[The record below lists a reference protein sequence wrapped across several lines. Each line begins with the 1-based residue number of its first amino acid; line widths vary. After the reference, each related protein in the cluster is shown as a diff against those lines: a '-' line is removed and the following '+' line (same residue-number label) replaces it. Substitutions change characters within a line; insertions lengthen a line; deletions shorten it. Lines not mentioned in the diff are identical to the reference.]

1 LAGQDAERSWILA
14 EKGRSFRRLGLGG
27 AGSAGAGNFMASAAG
42 LRPNHYETLGVSP
55 GATDSEIAQA
65 FARMMGMFGVRPV
78 SVAAQLSVAFEV
90 LRNPSKR
97 RDYDRALGLTRDPE
111 PLPWSVGGIARSS
124 PGLIGS
130 AWSGLGEQVTRSP
143 APKAVEAPAEAPTPE
158 PRIASFIASSLRDP
172 PKGDVP
178 EIAAEPGPREGDD
191 ASIDW
196 RRPALAGAA
205 LVLAAGLIGTMA
217 GLSVTGSES
226 AAPGAN
232 VTSDLPA
239 ARPSPSVAA
248 ASPSAPAIAET
259 ATVVPVEKHAG
270 RRLGRHSFA
279 QKALDQAPSL
289 AIHDQPQADL
299 ASDATAAD
307 PLAPEPA
314 ADAATMPLSNSVVAR
329 TIERIGYSCGTV
341 VSTTAVEA
349 SGVYTVTCSS
359 GHTYRA
365 APSHGRYRFRRSG

>member
-1 LAGQDAERSWILA
+1 
-14 EKGRSFRRLGLGG
+14 
-27 AGSAGAGNFMASAAG
+27 MASAAG

-111 PLPWSVGGIARSS
+111 PLPWSVGGVARSS

-143 APKAVEAPAEAPTPE
+143 LPKPVEEPQAQGATPE
-158 PRIASFIASSLRDP
+158 PRIASFIASSLRGP
-172 PKGDVP
+172 PRREVP
-178 EIAAEPGPREGDD
+178 EIAAEQGPREADD
-191 ASIDW
+191 GSIDW

-239 ARPSPSVAA
+239 ARPSSTVAPPT
-248 ASPSAPAIAET
+248 PSAQAVAEAAPA
-259 ATVVPVEKHAG
+259 VPVEKPTA
-270 RRLGRHSFA
+270 RLPSRHSFA
-279 QKALDQAPSL
+279 RAAVDEAPSL
-289 AIHDQPQADL
+289 AIHEQPQADL

-341 VSTTAVEA
+341 VSTTAAEA

-365 APSHGRYRFRRSG
+365 APIHGRYRFRRSS